1 MMAVGKEYT
10 FYMLKK
16 DGTEYEE
23 SNLTLEES
31 NARVREAGDCFM
43 CGTYSGSLEDM
54 KRFVKKQYGVE

>member
-1 MMAVGKEYT
+1 
-10 FYMLKK
+10 MLKK
-16 DGTEYEE
+16 DGTEHEE

-31 NARVREAGDCFM
+31 NARVREANARVREAGDCFM